1 MKATHTQQHVSR
13 EITKN
18 LSAVTSRGRH
28 SKLTHKFSL
37 VDIFMLFITKLF
49 ISPGELIVLL
59 QTPTEEFHLAC
70 SHVHTHRERE
80 RELKEQLK
88 HSYIC
93 LILG

>member
-1 MKATHTQQHVSR
+1 MEPHEGHTHFCHNQRWGCNWTTKSGQHVSG

-18 LSAVTSRGRH
+18 LSAVTSSGGGH

-59 QTPTEEFHLAC
+59 QTPTE
-70 SHVHTHRERE
+70 
-80 RELKEQLK
+80 
-88 HSYIC
+88 
-93 LILG
+93 